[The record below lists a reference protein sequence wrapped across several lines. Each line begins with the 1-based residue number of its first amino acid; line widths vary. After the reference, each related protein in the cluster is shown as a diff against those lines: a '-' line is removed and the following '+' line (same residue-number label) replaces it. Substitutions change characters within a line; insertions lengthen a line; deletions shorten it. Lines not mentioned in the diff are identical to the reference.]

1 MKEIEFKIE
10 DVHVE
15 NNSCIE
21 LIQDHLNELSKQWIA
36 EETKITDFYNE
47 ILKITNEKK
56 QDLLEKINNNF
67 QESIVKLSQKM
78 NFLKEYDEKITEV
91 KEMIKKNGKFSNI
104 LMLSNNLTSVLQ
116 EIYIE
121 GDISYNVFSLKIEEP
136 VKLINFI
143 VNYGELKSKNEKL
156 SLTYSKCHERKK
168 KAVDI
173 DRNYERVKETSI
185 LNRSS
190 TSFRKKLQSSSSASN
205 LLTNSKNL
213 IEKYFNKDNMNDYN
227 QLDDGKIRRET
238 LRKDNNELINI
249 NRLSMTNTGQSKI
262 DSLMKSMKNRQY
274 NIMKLKD
281 SN

>member
-1 MKEIEFKIE
+1 MWLGVKCHLHPEQIVTHFVEDTNEIICVYCAFNKYRKNPHIIIKEISEKLKEIEFKIE

-136 VKLINFI
+136 V
-143 VNYGELKSKNEKL
+143 
-156 SLTYSKCHERKK
+156 
-168 KAVDI
+168 
-173 DRNYERVKETSI
+173 
-185 LNRSS
+185 
-190 TSFRKKLQSSSSASN
+190 
-205 LLTNSKNL
+205 
-213 IEKYFNKDNMNDYN
+213 
-227 QLDDGKIRRET
+227 
-238 LRKDNNELINI
+238 
-249 NRLSMTNTGQSKI
+249 
-262 DSLMKSMKNRQY
+262 
-274 NIMKLKD
+274 
-281 SN
+281 